1 MKRCV
6 ICARIVDEFGYT
18 SLVIYYW
25 NFILS
30 KYMFCLRGVGY
41 KVEDV
46 PEDLREIIANP
57 FFEIDL
63 IRYCSEHDLEIIER
77 YI

>member
-1 MKRCV
+1 
-6 ICARIVDEFGYT
+6 
-18 SLVIYYW
+18 
-25 NFILS
+25 
-30 KYMFCLRGVGY
+30 MFCLRGVGY

-63 IRYCSEHDLEIIER
+63 GRMR
-77 YI
+77 